1 MTLKHEPGAHYS
13 AGTILAL
20 GTFGC
25 KTPAGRRYHN
35 RCMAALA
42 AMAIGTVAVAFLP
55 PELRAW
61 GWPVGGLGF
70 SYISWEMWRYVTG
83 IDELERRLQM
93 EALAWTYL
101 VAMAAA
107 VALGSI
113 SLFLRWNINPVL
125 LLFLEPLRAWR
136 LYVIAKRYQ

>member
-1 MTLKHEPGAHYS
+1 MPL
-13 AGTILAL
+13 
-20 GTFGC
+20 
-25 KTPAGRRYHN
+25 
-35 RCMAALA
+35 
-42 AMAIGTVAVAFLP
+42 
-55 PELRAW
+55 
-61 GWPVGGLGF
+61 F
-70 SYISWEMWRYVTG
+70 SKWRYVTR

-113 SLFLRWNINPVL
+113 SLFLRWNINPGL
-125 LLFLEPLRAWR
+125 LLLLEPLRAWR